1 MPIERYKGNF
11 KGDLSSISI
20 APETG
25 NMDIKFQIRI
35 YSFNYDLSHPG
46 HGKSHGWFFFTT
58 YNTEEANTLL

>member
-1 MPIERYKGNF
+1 MPIEGYKGDF
-11 KGDLSSISI
+11 KGTLSSISV

-25 NMDIKFQIRI
+25 NMDIKFQILM
-35 YSFNYDLSHPG
+35 YVFNYDLSHPG

>member
-35 YSFNYDLSHPG
+35 YSSNYDLSHPG
-46 HGKSHGWFFFTT
+46 HGKSHGWFFVTT